1 MNHIVVV
8 FLSIFSGGFRIEKM
22 TILVDSEE
30 RNVFPGGVADRADEA
45 SVLPDMRGDA
55 REMEGVAT
63 LRRVNGRPLPCLD
76 AAQAYPTATLQKK
89 KSSTKPK
96 FQLSITTTL

>member
-1 MNHIVVV
+1 
-8 FLSIFSGGFRIEKM
+8 M

-76 AAQAYPTATLQKK
+76 AAQAYPTATLQKNHQ
-89 KSSTKPK
+89 PN
-96 FQLSITTTL
+96 